1 MASVWPSPAA
11 RRLSHSYFRR
21 FANHAD
27 AIIGPSGKS
36 RDFLRMC
43 GVQQE
48 ISVIPNAVELDHFSR
63 KRADPVS
70 VENLRQTFGFQ
81 KNDII
86 LCFCGRLGP
95 EKSVDLLLEYFA
107 QCRKKDS
114 HLKLLIIREM
124 YACCDL
130 FATAS
135 RSEVN
140 SISMLE
146 AMAMGLPVLHIHDEA
161 NAGQVTEGINGYIF
175 HSGEELA
182 SIILQFRNSK
192 ETVRA
197 LLRDTTVNSVKGL
210 DQITLAKRIE
220 EIYRQCITSRQTAEM
235 EIEKEV
241 I

>member
-1 MASVWPSPAA
+1 M
-11 RRLSHSYFRR
+11 
-21 FANHAD
+21 
-27 AIIGPSGKS
+27 
-36 RDFLRMC
+36 
-43 GVQQE
+43 
-48 ISVIPNAVELDHFSR
+48 
-63 KRADPVS
+63 
-70 VENLRQTFGFQ
+70 
-81 KNDII
+81 
-86 LCFCGRLGP
+86 
-95 EKSVDLLLEYFA
+95 DLLLEYFA

-114 HLKLLIIREM
+114 CLKLLIIGDGPDRTKLENLSRQLKTDQAVIFAGEVPHESIREM

-182 SIILQFRNSK
+182 SIILRFRNSK
-192 ETVRA
+192 EPVRA
-197 LLRDTTVNSVKGL
+197 RLRDTTVNSVKGL
-210 DQITLAKRIE
+210 GQTSLAKRIE
-220 EIYRQCITSRQTAEM
+220 EIYRQCITSRRTAEM
-235 EIEKEV
+235 GTEKEV